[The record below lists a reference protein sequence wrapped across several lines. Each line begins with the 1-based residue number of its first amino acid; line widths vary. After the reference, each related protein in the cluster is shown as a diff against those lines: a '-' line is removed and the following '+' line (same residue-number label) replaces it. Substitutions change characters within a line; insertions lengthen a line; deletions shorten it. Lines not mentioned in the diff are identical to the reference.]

1 MKNSDCLFCDFE
13 NPDRNTLVAQNDLAY
28 ARWDNI
34 PVSDGHAEVIP
45 KRHVESFFDL
55 DDDEI
60 AAMYELAKATREV
73 IATKYKPDAFTIGI
87 NDGEAAGRTIHHV
100 HLHLIPRYA
109 GDVENPRG
117 GIRHIIPGKGDY
129 QAS

>member
-1 MKNSDCLFCDFE
+1 M
-13 NPDRNTLVAQNDLAY
+13 
-28 ARWDNI
+28 
-34 PVSDGHAEVIP
+34 SDGHAEVIP

-55 DDDEI
+55 SDEELAAIYGLAKVTRDEI
-60 AAMYELAKATREV
+60 VEKHH
-73 IATKYKPDAFTIGI
+73 PDAFNLGV

-100 HLHLIPRYA
+100 HLHLIPRYV

-129 QAS
+129 